1 MTPWDRKSKSRIN
14 SRTFSRPI
22 CPYFLSVCFCP
33 PQDKVGQNC
42 CQYKASLDLPLIDLF
57 FNLLSVC
64 FLSTWRKS
72 LSELLSIQG
81 FARPPSLPARPYPVL
96 ALNITLTRNFVGIV
110 NTGLT
115 LIFFSFHLFHLLTV
129 LSVSHYP
136 PQAKFVRIVN
146 TRLCCISHALLGFL
160 IFYLITFPKS
170 VFAIIH
176 LSTNGV
182 KIVNTR
188 FCWIF
193 SCFIT

>member
-110 NTGLT
+110 NIRLS
-115 LIFFSFHLFHLLTV
+115 LIFFSLHRFYLFHLLTV
-129 LSVSHYP
+129 LSV
-136 PQAKFVRIVN
+136 
-146 TRLCCISHALLGFL
+146 
-160 IFYLITFPKS
+160 
-170 VFAIIH
+170 IIH
-176 LSTNGV
+176 LRPNLSELSMQGFAVSPSRYSVFLSFILLSSLYLSLSTSRQMVSELSTKG
-182 KIVNTR
+182 
-188 FCWIF
+188 FAG
-193 SCFIT
+193 SSLAL